1 MEHHDQMLIVRA
13 LRPFDEI
20 GHVIG
25 KEENSVK
32 SVRKTS
38 GAHVE
43 IDDAKTDHIIKK
55 RKMRL
60 M

>member
-1 MEHHDQMLIVRA
+1 MEHHDQKLIVRA

-43 IDDAKTDHIIKK
+43 IDDAKTDQIIKK
-55 RKMRL
+55 GK
-60 M
+60 

>member
-1 MEHHDQMLIVRA
+1 MLIVRA

-20 GHVIG
+20 GHVISRG
-25 KEENSVK
+25 ENSVK

-43 IDDAKTDHIIKK
+43 IDDAKTDQILKK

-60 M
+60 I